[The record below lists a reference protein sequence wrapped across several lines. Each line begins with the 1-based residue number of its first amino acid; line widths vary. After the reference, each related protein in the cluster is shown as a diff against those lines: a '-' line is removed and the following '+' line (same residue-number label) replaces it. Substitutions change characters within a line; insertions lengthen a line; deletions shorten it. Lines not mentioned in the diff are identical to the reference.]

1 MIVAALLACAL
12 TTVMAESMDIKKAVE
27 EGLIGS
33 YSEKPA
39 EGVNEED
46 QEMQTGEVPKMRRD
60 ANDFGHRDVKVTAMI
75 PDYLGKEIP
84 VGDEVEMLV
93 WFSNGAKTPLNVK
106 GIFSALQS
114 ASDASKFIQNVC
126 VQIPPFLSFIKLVR
140 HVSFFCGWFSQ
151 FTPRVVDIVVE
162 GKSEASISYKFR
174 PSEYL
179 TAMPY
184 RFFSMIEYNDA
195 KGQRY
200 FNVLFNETL
209 AFTEANV
216 AFDVELIATYLL
228 IIGFVVGM
236 GYLAYTCFQK
246 KTVCE
251 SHPPFSNTKTHYPSF
266 LTFTLWTSATQG
278 KGKGKKAAVQAA
290 PAAPVPHAKNEW
302 LMGTSAHDH
311 MKREKK
317 EKKERKSKN

>member
-1 MIVAALLACAL
+1 MRGVRVVIVAALLACAL

-251 SHPPFSNTKTHYPSF
+251 SHPPFQTLKPITHRFSRLHCGLLRHRGRARARRLQCRLRLPR
-266 LTFTLWTSATQG
+266 LCHTRRTSG
-278 KGKGKKAAVQAA
+278 S
-290 PAAPVPHAKNEW
+290 W
-302 LMGTSAHDH
+302 AH
-311 MKREKK
+311 R
-317 EKKERKSKN
+317 RTTT

>member
-1 MIVAALLACAL
+1 MRGVRVVIVAALLACAL

-140 HVSFFCGWFSQ
+140 HVSFFFVDGSHSSL
-151 FTPRVVDIVVE
+151 RVWLTSLWRARARRRS
-162 GKSEASISYKFR
+162 KPEA
-174 PSEYL
+174 
-179 TAMPY
+179 T
-184 RFFSMIEYNDA
+184 
-195 KGQRY
+195 
-200 FNVLFNETL
+200 
-209 AFTEANV
+209 
-216 AFDVELIATYLL
+216 
-228 IIGFVVGM
+228 
-236 GYLAYTCFQK
+236 
-246 KTVCE
+246 
-251 SHPPFSNTKTHYPSF
+251 
-266 LTFTLWTSATQG
+266 
-278 KGKGKKAAVQAA
+278 
-290 PAAPVPHAKNEW
+290 
-302 LMGTSAHDH
+302 
-311 MKREKK
+311 
-317 EKKERKSKN
+317 